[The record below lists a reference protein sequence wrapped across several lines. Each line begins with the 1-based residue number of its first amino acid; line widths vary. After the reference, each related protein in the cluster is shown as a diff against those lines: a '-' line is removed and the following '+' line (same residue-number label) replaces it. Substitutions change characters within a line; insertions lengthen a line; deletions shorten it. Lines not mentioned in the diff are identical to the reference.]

1 MVSAMLFAN
10 AFCFCLLSG
19 ETLTIPLEA
28 VLQAEELSKRRVVG
42 QLSQPLWI
50 FMLLAYGRGG
60 LMSSMPVPG
69 YWLCLAVAE
78 ADVRENAL
86 DLAQAFANLGRVF

>member
-1 MVSAMLFAN
+1 MLFAY
-10 AFCFCLLSG
+10 AFCFCLISG
-19 ETLTIPLEA
+19 ETLTIPLET
-28 VLQAEELSKRRVVG
+28 VLQPEELSKRRVVG

-60 LMSSMPVPG
+60 LMSSMPV
-69 YWLCLAVAE
+69 AE